1 MKRISYSLL
10 LMTFLLPMQLLA
22 QNDNNVLELSLED
35 AMSLAVR
42 NNYQAKNA
50 RLDIDNQ
57 RAVNAEV
64 TGRAYP
70 NISGKGEFNAYPN
83 PVKSFIPASFMGGA
97 AGTFTAVQFTPT
109 YSATGSLTASQLL
122 FDGSVMVALQ
132 ARKTLLKLYKESSKL
147 TEQEVRYN
155 INVAYNSLV
164 VAQKQFDILKESIA
178 YARKMSEDMTVM
190 YDNGFIERI
199 ELDRTKVNVNNLASD
214 SLKIGNAL
222 TVNEQMLKYLMG
234 IPNHQEIVL
243 IDTSLS
249 EQFSDATALLM
260 EEVDYMDRMDFR
272 VLQTQLDLNK
282 YDLKR
287 HKLSG
292 LPQLSVFGN
301 LAITNAANNFT
312 PITQLDKY
320 ISYSLVGAQLN
331 VPLFDGLQR
340 RNRVKQAKI
349 SVMKTQNQIDNLKLG
364 IDFQKNQ
371 SRTTL
376 KNALLTMNNQKRNLD
391 LARNV
396 LRLAKTKYDA
406 GVGSNTEVSLA
417 QTDLL
422 TAQNNYFQSLLDVV
436 NAQADLKK
444 ALGEY

>member
-83 PVKSFIPASFMGGA
+83 PVKSFIPASFMGGP

-132 ARKTLLKLYKESSKL
+132 ARKTLLKLYKQSSKL

-422 TAQNNYFQSLLDVV
+422 TAQNNYFRSLLDVV

>member
-57 RAVNAEV
+57 RAINAEV

-83 PVKSFIPASFMGGA
+83 PVKSFIPASFMGGP

-396 LRLAKTKYDA
+396 LRLAKAKYDA

>member
-1 MKRISYSLL
+1 MKRISHSLL

-57 RAVNAEV
+57 RAINAEV

-83 PVKSFIPASFMGGA
+83 PVKTFIPASFMGGP

-109 YSATGSLTASQLL
+109 YSATGSLTASQIL

-132 ARKTLLKLYKESSKL
+132 ARNTLLKLYKQSSKL

-178 YARKMSEDMTVM
+178 YAREMSEDMTVM

-199 ELDRTKVNVNNLASD
+199 ELDRTRVNVNNLTSD

-222 TVNEQMLKYLMG
+222 TVNEQMLKYLIG

-243 IDTSLS
+243 VDTSLS

-301 LAITNAANNFT
+301 LAITNSANDFT

-320 ISYSLVGAQLN
+320 LSYSLVGAQLN

-349 SVMKTQNQIDNLKLG
+349 AVMKTQNQIDNLKLG

-396 LRLAKTKYDA
+396 LRLAKAKYDA